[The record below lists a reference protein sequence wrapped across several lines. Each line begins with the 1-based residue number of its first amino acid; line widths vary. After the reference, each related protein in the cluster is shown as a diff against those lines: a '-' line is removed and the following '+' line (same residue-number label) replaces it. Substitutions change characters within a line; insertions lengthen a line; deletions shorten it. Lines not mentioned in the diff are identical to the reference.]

1 MKLVLAI
8 TGASGAIYG
17 IRILEELNANAVESH
32 LVISKWG
39 KETIKTETG
48 YTVEEVESLAD
59 FVYDEDDMAASIS
72 SGSFKCEGMIVAP
85 CSMKTL
91 SGIAHGYTEDLII
104 RAADVT
110 IKEKRK
116 LILMVRETPL
126 NPIHLENMLRLSQI
140 GVTIMPPVPA
150 FYTKPETLE
159 DVINQTAGRVLDQFG
174 IETGSF
180 KRWGSNGIITAKSNP
195 NFALKKCD
203 KDN

>member
-1 MKLVLAI
+1 MKLIIAI

-17 IRILEELNANAVESH
+17 IRILEELKKKNVESH
-32 LVISKWG
+32 LIISKWG
-39 KETIKTETG
+39 GVTIEKETDYAI
-48 YTVEEVESLAD
+48 EEVKALVARA
-59 FVYDEDDMAASIS
+59 YDENDMAAPIS
-72 SGSFKCEGMIVAP
+72 SGSFKCDGMIVAP

-126 NPIHLENMLRLSQI
+126 NPMHLENMLKLSRI

-150 FYTKPETLE
+150 FYTKPETFD
-159 DVINQTAGRVLDQFG
+159 DVINQTVGRVLDQFG
-174 IETGSF
+174 IEIDNM
-180 KRWGSNGIITAKSNP
+180 KRWG
-195 NFALKKCD
+195 NFSVEKAAVYKGCI
-203 KDN
+203 